1 LKEKLW
7 NLATAKLK
15 KTLNF
20 HQFQKQLAQN
30 KNPEILDAVKW
41 NDLTFK

>member
-1 LKEKLW
+1 VEFGDWKTK
-7 NLATAKLK
+7 K

-30 KNPEILDAVKW
+30 KNPEILDAIK
-41 NDLTFK
+41 